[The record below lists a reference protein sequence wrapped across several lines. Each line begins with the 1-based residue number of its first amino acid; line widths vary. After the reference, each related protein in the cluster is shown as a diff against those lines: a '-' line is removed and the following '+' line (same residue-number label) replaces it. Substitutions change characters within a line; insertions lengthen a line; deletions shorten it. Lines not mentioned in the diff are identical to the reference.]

1 MYQTGDIVLLPFP
14 FTDLTNRKVRPAI
27 VLSSELINAT
37 NDVVLLAITGN
48 LRGDDFSFVLSN
60 EHLEAP
66 MRKQSEVRCH
76 KVFTAEQN
84 IIIKKINALDPLEFR
99 NLFNKH
105 VEVLQA

>member
-1 MYQTGDIVLLPFP
+1 MYQEGDIVLIPFP
-14 FTDLTNRKVRPAI
+14 FTDLTNRKIRPAI
-27 VLSSELINAT
+27 VLSSELVNFT

-60 EHLEAP
+60 KHLDAP

-84 IIIKKINALDPLEFR
+84 LIIKKINALNLLEFR
-99 NLFNKH
+99 NLFNRH
-105 VEVLQA
+105 VEILQT